1 MLLRTSSNPV
11 GQRTHFLDNHNKDSD
26 SLHLYDNSDSSKVS
40 FIQDQLYLS
49 SLSCDSSPI
58 YRFNG
63 ELSEFNVNS
72 RRKLFRRAKSDGDL
86 EGLAS
91 ISFDIEEL
99 YNSKVLNT
107 SLNNNKPQM
116 EQNKSG
122 LRTEPSFSIYSSNDG
137 VAGNYEN
144 LERTTTTGESIRS
157 LGSGQFSFR
166 RNSMAQIEE
175 NEESEEVPLN
185 EFEDLGIEDE
195 SGQSAFDENGEGV
208 EEDYKRMINE
218 DPSNPLFLRNYAQFL
233 QVFFCLLSVCCI
245 VSMAILCFI
254 SYKLTS

>member
-11 GQRTHFLDNHNKDSD
+11 GQRTHFLDSHNKDSD

-40 FIQDQLYLS
+40 FIQDQHYLS

-116 EQNKSG
+116 QQNKSG

-233 QVFFCLLSVCCI
+233 QVFFLPIICLLYCLNGYFVLYLI
-245 VSMAILCFI
+245 
-254 SYKLTS
+254 